1 MIGIGTQVLKWRQK
15 SWILGPFSDKMAKKW
30 NLTMNMLFR
39 VMKPDGSSR
48 PILNLADKSNTGFS
62 VNEVLKPEWCTV
74 EYIQQKE
81 IIETLRALGPNSW
94 IWAKDLADG
103 YYNVSV
109 RKEDVKH
116 LGFHFDGKTYAFQV
130 IPMGLSS
137 SPTIFTEYMHF
148 PIWAIRNDNKELYE
162 VSVPADLINLDHFRS
177 FADIVHED
185 DQLIV
190 ATIFYYLDD
199 ILGGHRTLEGAQRQ
213 WLHSETILR
222 LLNMMTKGTKG
233 RPPAQIQ
240 IFLGKEY
247 DTIRRWVRISDEKI
261 AKYSAIIR
269 EVLKKRY
276 VDRQDMQSLIGK
288 IRHMASVYRPLSAF
302 ARGLEK
308 YVYTKEEP
316 TEIHMSR
323 NLKRDLKF
331 ALWGITEASKFG
343 VPWDYFVAPTRR
355 PIATCYT
362 DASLKIG
369 CGGVS
374 STGLYWQHR
383 WSEFKL
389 SSSDSRDIIWRE
401 LVAIHTMIFLLHEE
415 MGTALTDQT
424 IAILTDNTPCK
435 YMLISMSARLYR
447 PDLQCLINDVCSL
460 LIKHRIH
467 LWIEHVPGKQNIVA
481 DALSRFLPVPFG
493 KSTEFPRYQ
502 RSGLTHL
509 RRASDLAADWAVR
522 KKYLVWIDE
531 DDVASTV

>member
-1 MIGIGTQVLKWRQK
+1 
-15 SWILGPFSDKMAKKW
+15 
-30 NLTMNMLFR
+30 
-39 VMKPDGSSR
+39 
-48 PILNLADKSNTGFS
+48 
-62 VNEVLKPEWCTV
+62 
-74 EYIQQKE
+74 
-81 IIETLRALGPNSW
+81 
-94 IWAKDLADG
+94 
-103 YYNVSV
+103 
-109 RKEDVKH
+109 
-116 LGFHFDGKTYAFQV
+116 
-130 IPMGLSS
+130 MGLSS

-222 LLNMMTKGTKG
+222 LLNMMTKDTKG

-269 EVLKKRY
+269 EVLKNRY
-276 VDRQDMQSLIGK
+276 VDRQDMQSLIVK

-389 SSSDSRDIIWRE
+389 SSPDSRDIIWRE

-493 KSTEFPRYQ
+493 KNTAFPRYQ